1 MGSGVMARAGSQRY
15 DARMTTALLLA
26 AALVL
31 IVVGVRFARRLR
43 EAEAQLPE
51 LRRIR
56 RELDE
61 LRGDLEHGLAVT
73 RQHLARTIAGDA
85 VDPAVVRAG
94 QAWTDMQAAPAL
106 VLYERTPD
114 LVVLD
119 VRTEAEFAHGH
130 IPRAKLIPVDELEDR
145 LRELPD
151 KDAPM
156 LVTCAAGGRSLAACQ
171 TLAQHG
177 YTRLY
182 NLVGGMHAWAGPRAE
197 AAPEPPPAN
206 VLQGTAIAHRGGAV
220 SPEQVVAALRECFD
234 PEIPL
239 NIYDLG
245 LIYGIDLEEAAIA
258 IRMTLTSES
267 CPSARTIPEDVRRR
281 VSALGQPNVTV
292 SVVFEPPW
300 HPTRISPDGKARLGL
315 A

>member
-1 MGSGVMARAGSQRY
+1 ML
-15 DARMTTALLLA
+15 TALLA
-26 AALVL
+26 AAVAALA
-31 IVVGVRFARRLR
+31 VVGVRTARRLR
-43 EAEAQLPE
+43 EAEQQLVE
-51 LRRIR
+51 IRRVR

-61 LRGDLEHGLAVT
+61 LRGELEHGLAVT
-73 RQHLARTIAGDA
+73 RQHLARTIAGEA
-85 VDPAVVRAG
+85 IDPAVVRSG
-94 QAWTDMQAAPAL
+94 QAWTDLQAAPAL
-106 VLYERTPD
+106 VLYERTPE

-119 VRTEAEFAHGH
+119 VRTEAEFARGH

-145 LRELPD
+145 LRELPGPD
-151 KDAPM
+151 VPM

-182 NLVGGMHAWAGPRAE
+182 NLVGGMHAWAGPRADAE
-197 AAPEPPPAN
+197 PEPPPPGM
-206 VLQGTAIAHRGGAV
+206 VQGTAIAHRGGAV

-245 LIYGIDLEEAAIA
+245 LVYGVEIEEAGIA

-292 SVVFEPPW
+292 DVVFDPPW
-300 HPTRISPDGKARLGL
+300 HPSRISEDGKQKLGL
-315 A
+315 S